1 MICYQNNGHG
11 LDNKE
16 INQGLRHF
24 CENYIRQERR
34 GDLPV
39 HRSLYSFNT
48 QPTIIKEFIMVVAM
62 QKSVQC
68 TVVGDGLVGKS
79 SLVKRLI
86 SGKFHQEYVATLKD
100 DYVTK
105 LSANGD
111 AYTLNVSDIA
121 GEVS

>member
-1 MICYQNNGHG
+1 
-11 LDNKE
+11 
-16 INQGLRHF
+16 
-24 CENYIRQERR
+24 
-34 GDLPV
+34 
-39 HRSLYSFNT
+39 
-48 QPTIIKEFIMVVAM
+48 MVVAM